1 MGRIVTSAQRRL
13 ALTWA
18 IACVALCLVFVFGP
32 WLFEQGRWFQY
43 ALLALIPLAIKWDR
57 SSPSKLSGSAA
68 SRVVG
73 RYPLIKLWLA
83 ACAILSLGLALIT
96 ARTGFLL
103 WDLIGDRGL
112 LIALVLLVAS
122 IIIVVERERFVALRE
137 AN

>member
-1 MGRIVTSAQRRL
+1 M
-13 ALTWA
+13 
-18 IACVALCLVFVFGP
+18 
-32 WLFEQGRWFQY
+32 
-43 ALLALIPLAIKWDR
+43 
-57 SSPSKLSGSAA
+57 
-68 SRVVG
+68 
-73 RYPLIKLWLA
+73 IKLWLA